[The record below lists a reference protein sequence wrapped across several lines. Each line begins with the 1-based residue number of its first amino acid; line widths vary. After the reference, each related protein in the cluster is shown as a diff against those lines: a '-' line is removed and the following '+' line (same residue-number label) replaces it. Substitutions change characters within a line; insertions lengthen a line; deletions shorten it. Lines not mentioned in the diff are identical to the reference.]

1 MTPYPGLLKEW
12 RKRRRMSQ
20 LDLATEADV
29 SARHISFLETGRS
42 RPSPDMILHLS
53 DVMDIPVDARNQ
65 MMRAEGF
72 AARFPVTPLDDDAM
86 EPIRDAMEWTLK
98 QHEPYPGMVLD
109 RVWRVV
115 RLNGPAELLFAPLG
129 IKTGRSLLSLVTS
142 PMMAELVENW
152 PEVAHHTVLRLRSES
167 ANVGGLPELDAAAR
181 ALAPFAKAKNERAV
195 GPTVPAVYRFGDRRV
210 SMFGTIAQFSTVT
223 DVTLDDLKI
232 ELFFPSDE
240 PTAAFLR
247 SLPKSQNAPEH

>member
-1 MTPYPGLLKEW
+1 
-12 RKRRRMSQ
+12 MSQ

-53 DVMDIPVDARNQ
+53 EVMDIPVDARNQ

-72 AARFPVTPLDDDAM
+72 AARFAATPLDDVAM
-86 EPIRDAMEWTLK
+86 APIRHAVEWALN

-109 RVWRVV
+109 RVWKIVK
-115 RLNGPAELLFAPLG
+115 LNRPAELLFAPLG
-129 IKTGRSLLSLVTS
+129 LETGQSLLSLVTS
-142 PMMAELVENW
+142 PVMEELVENW
-152 PEVAHHTVLRLRSES
+152 PEVAHHTMLRLRAES
-167 ANVGGLPELDAAAR
+167 ANAGGLPELDAAAR
-181 ALAPFAKAKNERAV
+181 ALAPYARSQTDRDV
-195 GPTVPAVYRFGDRRV
+195 GPTIPAIYRFGNQRV

-240 PTAAFLR
+240 TSAVFLKSLSDPGPSSGRAPTR
-247 SLPKSQNAPEH
+247 SGPP

>member
-1 MTPYPGLLKEW
+1 MTPYPSLLKEW

-72 AARFPVTPLDDDAM
+72 AARFAATPLDDDAM
-86 EPIRDAMEWTLK
+86 APIRDAVEWTLK
-98 QHEPYPGMVLD
+98 RHEPYPGMVLD
-109 RVWRVV
+109 RVWRIV
-115 RLNGPAELLFAPLG
+115 RLNRSAKVLFAPLG
-129 IKTGRSLLSLVTS
+129 IETGQNLLSLVTD
-142 PMMAELVENW
+142 PVMAELVENW
-152 PEVAHHTVLRLRSES
+152 PEVAHHTMLRLRSES
-167 ANVGGLPELDAAAR
+167 ANAGGLPELDAAAR
-181 ALAPFAKAKNERAV
+181 ALAPYAKTHRDRAI
-195 GPTVPAVYRFGDRRV
+195 GPTVPAVYRFGNQRV

-240 PTAAFLR
+240 ASAAFLR
-247 SLPKSQNAPEH
+247 SISASGDG

>member
-1 MTPYPGLLKEW
+1 
-12 RKRRRMSQ
+12 MSQ

-72 AARFPVTPLDDDAM
+72 AARFAATPIDDVAM
-86 EPIRDAMEWTLK
+86 APIRRAVEWTLK

-109 RVWRVV
+109 RVWTVV
-115 RLNGPAELLFAPLG
+115 RLNKPAEMLFAPLG
-129 IKTGRSLLSLVTS
+129 IKAGQSLLSLVTA
-142 PMMAELVENW
+142 PVMAELVENW
-152 PEVAHHTVLRLRSES
+152 PEVAHHTMLRLRSES
-167 ANVGGLPELDAAAR
+167 ANAGGLPELDAAAQ
-181 ALAPFAKAKNERAV
+181 ALAPHAKTQRDRFV
-195 GPTVPAVYRFGDRRV
+195 GPTVPAIYRFGNQRV

-223 DVTLDDLKI
+223 DVTLEDLKI

-240 PTAAFLR
+240 NSDAFLR
-247 SLPKSQNAPEH
+247 SLSSDT